1 MNTGFHKEHI
11 IGALGLAM
19 LSYGSWMGLF
29 VLPPMSHFQE
39 VGRIF
44 FIHVPTAWNS
54 LLVLTG
60 SFILAIGVLLNRR
73 AGWDAA
79 LTASVE
85 VGVLYTAMLLV
96 QGSIWARPTF
106 NTWWTWDPRLLT
118 AAILLVAFAGVL
130 SLRSFAEG
138 RDRRMVWT
146 AAATIVA
153 YVDVPIVYFIVK
165 WLPRGIHQP
174 HSFPSTVSSDY
185 HTALRI
191 NAFAMLF
198 IAIWFVARRTRM
210 ILLQDAGTAM
220 SAPAPADSGRDGKP
234 MVAGVEV

>member
-1 MNTGFHKEHI
+1 MKTGFHKEHV

-19 LSYGSWMGLF
+19 LSYGTWMALF
-29 VLPPMSHFQE
+29 VVPPMSHFQE

-60 SFILAIGVLLNRR
+60 SFVLAIGVLINRKP
-73 AGWDAA
+73 GWDTA

-96 QGSIWARPTF
+96 QGSVWARPTF

-118 AAILLVAFAGVL
+118 SAIMLVAFTGVL

-153 YVDVPIVYFIVK
+153 FIDVPIVYFIVK

-185 HTALRI
+185 HIALRV
-191 NAFAMLF
+191 NAFAILF
-198 IAIWFVARRTRM
+198 IAIWFIARRTRL
-210 ILLQDAGTAM
+210 ILLQNKDTAM
-220 SAPAPADSGRDGKP
+220 GPAMPGATDSDGKP
-234 MVAGVEV
+234 MIAGVEG

>member
-1 MNTGFHKEHI
+1 MNSGFHKEHI

-19 LSYGSWMGLF
+19 GAYGTWMGLF
-29 VLPPMSHFQE
+29 VVPPMNHFQE

-44 FIHVPTAWNS
+44 FVHVPTAWNS

-60 SFILAIGVLLNRR
+60 AFVIAIGALINRKR
-73 AGWDAA
+73 SWDAA
-79 LTASVE
+79 LEASVE

-96 QGSIWARPTF
+96 QGTIWARPTF

-138 RDRRMVWT
+138 RERRLVWT

-185 HTALRI
+185 HLALRL

-198 IAIWFVARRTRM
+198 IAIWLIARRTRLT
-210 ILLQDAGTAM
+210 LLRDDGTAM
-220 SAPAPADSGRDGKP
+220 SGAVQLGDDPP
-234 MVAGVEV
+234 MVAGVDG

>member
-1 MNTGFHKEHI
+1 VSSGFHKEHL
-11 IGALGLAM
+11 IGALGLAL
-19 LSYGSWMGLF
+19 LSYGTWMALF
-29 VLPPMSHFQE
+29 VVPPMSHFQE

-44 FIHVPTAWNS
+44 FLHVPTAWNS

-60 SFILAIGVLLNRR
+60 AFVIAIGALINRKR
-73 AGWDAA
+73 GWDAA
-79 LTASVE
+79 LEATVE
-85 VGVLYTAMLLV
+85 VGVLYTALLLI
-96 QGSIWARPTF
+96 QGTIWARPTF

-138 RDRRMVWT
+138 RDRRLVWT

-174 HSFPSTVSSDY
+174 HSFPSTVSPDY
-185 HTALRI
+185 HIALRC
-191 NAFAMLF
+191 NAFALLF
-198 IAIWFVARRTRM
+198 IAIWLIARRTRLT
-210 ILLQDAGTAM
+210 LLRDAGTAM
-220 SAPAPADSGRDGKP
+220 APAAEQGADGSA
-234 MVAGVEV
+234 MLAGVDG